1 MTEVRDGFEQVE
13 SCSFYWQ
20 DVEPI
25 HPPEETFQP
34 DVCKTL
40 PEILRPVES
49 ITECD
54 EVESRSQPFEVV
66 LSKLLSMDFPGK
78 DHVREY
84 LQSQYRS
91 NCKYSTLRG
100 NLTAARLFLSF
111 IKVCGKTQLEQ
122 INKQDIEAFV
132 EHEQD
137 RGLSIVSVKTRL
149 ASIYAFL
156 RYMVDKGV
164 VDPGVLVKKIR
175 LRLPDALPRAI
186 NAEDVKQL
194 LSVVNKVRD
203 RSMILLLLRTGMR
216 IGELLD
222 TRVSD
227 VNVDEKKI
235 AIYEGEK
242 NRRGRV
248 VYVSDDALWALRAW
262 LNIRDAHKLMLF
274 YAWSRNTMTY
284 AGARAMF
291 VKYLDRAGLAH
302 KGYTLHCLRH
312 TFASELLNAGMPLEC
327 LQQLLGHNSIDV
339 TRRYARLTDRTR
351 EDEYF
356 KAMAIIERGEIDG
369 DYQLDS

>member
-25 HPPEETFQP
+25 RPPEETLQP
-34 DVCKTL
+34 DVCTTV

-49 ITECD
+49 ITECY
-54 EVESRSQPFEVV
+54 EVESRSQPFEVD
-66 LSKLLSMDFPGK
+66 LSKLLAMDFPGK
-78 DHVREY
+78 DQVRQY

-91 NCKYSTLRG
+91 NCKYATLRG

-194 LSVVNKVRD
+194 LSVVTKVRD
-203 RSMILLLLRTGMR
+203 RAMILLLLRTGMR

-227 VNVDEKKI
+227 VNVDERKI

-248 VYVSDDALWALRAW
+248 VYVLSL
-262 LNIRDAHKLMLF
+262 IH
-274 YAWSRNTMTY
+274 
-284 AGARAMF
+284 
-291 VKYLDRAGLAH
+291 
-302 KGYTLHCLRH
+302 
-312 TFASELLNAGMPLEC
+312 
-327 LQQLLGHNSIDV
+327 I
-339 TRRYARLTDRTR
+339 
-351 EDEYF
+351 
-356 KAMAIIERGEIDG
+356 
-369 DYQLDS
+369 